1 VRCRKHQWY
10 LMGRDVRFD
19 TPAQRRALT
28 ANRARR
34 SQTHLYAAEDNVIN
48 CREGRRGWSIE
59 KSLGLIPLK
68 AAIDRFC
75 CKSLFGVMSDNFQ
88 GR

>member
-1 VRCRKHQWY
+1 MRCRKHQWY

-28 ANRARR
+28 ATARGEVKR
-34 SQTHLYAAEDNVIN
+34 TYTQQRQCDQLS
-48 CREGRRGWSIE
+48 EGRRGWSIE

-88 GR
+88 ER

>member
-10 LMGRDVRFD
+10 LMGHDVRFD
-19 TPAQRRALT
+19 TQ
-28 ANRARR
+28 
-34 SQTHLYAAEDNVIN
+34 
-48 CREGRRGWSIE
+48 
-59 KSLGLIPLK
+59 SLGLIPLK

-88 GR
+88 ER